1 MSGIETPPPLE
12 ELGLEQAVG
21 VEMGVLKLAD
31 VTKDKKLSSWRSD
44 SALCSVSSGRMFG
57 MPIENPKGQNNHFL
71 YMTKFTP

>member
-57 MPIENPKGQNNHFL
+57 MPIENPKGQDNHFL
-71 YMTKFTP
+71 YMIKVF